1 MKDKTEGLLV
11 SEKGGENSDGDGNR
25 NETEISFREL
35 TKPTKEVRN
44 NMSGDVR
51 VDCLWKVEKYQLT
64 DFKGLIL
71 ILVGS

>member
-35 TKPTKEVRN
+35 TNPTKEVRN

-51 VDCLWKVEKYQLT
+51 VDCL
-64 DFKGLIL
+64 
-71 ILVGS
+71 